1 MLFYT
6 PIPQGPTEN
15 QRRVAS
21 LLNNGDLD
29 ALLGV
34 DGPPASALRP
44 RTQEEIE
51 ATARAEART
60 WRMAVVRHKIKRKI
74 IFSDGENSEESEEEE
89 VVEKEEAKEEAA
101 GGGGF

>member
-15 QRRVAS
+15 QRRVRS

-60 WRMAVVRHKIKRKI
+60 WRMAVVRHKVKRKI

-89 VVEKEEAKEEAA
+89 VEKEAPKAEAA

>member
-1 MLFYT
+1 MLFHT

-60 WRMAVVRHKIKRKI
+60 WRMAVVRHKVKRKI

-89 VVEKEEAKEEAA
+89 VEKEAPKAEAA